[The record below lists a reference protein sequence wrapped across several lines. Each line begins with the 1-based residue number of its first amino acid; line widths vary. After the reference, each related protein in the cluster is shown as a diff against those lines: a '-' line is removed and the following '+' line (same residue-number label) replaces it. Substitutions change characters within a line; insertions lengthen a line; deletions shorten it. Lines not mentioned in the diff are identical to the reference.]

1 MKVKIKNLKELK
13 EKFNGVNDNPPYHY
27 YTHEEIIN
35 NLKDKIQKLYDKQGK
50 ISISYTVCYGT
61 HKGEPID
68 RDCQFLLEKYNEEK
82 NKLTYSY
89 IGIIG

>member
-27 YTHEEIIN
+27 YTHKDIIKT
-35 NLKDKIQKLYDKQGK
+35 LKEDIKELYDKEGN
-50 ISISYTVCYGT
+50 ISMTHYIKYGELN
-61 HKGEPID
+61 GEPID
-68 RDCQFLLEKYNEEK
+68 RDCQFILEKYNEEK
-82 NKLTYSY
+82 NKLTYYY

>member
-27 YTHEEIIN
+27 YTHEEITN

-50 ISISYTVCYGT
+50 ISTSYTVCYGT